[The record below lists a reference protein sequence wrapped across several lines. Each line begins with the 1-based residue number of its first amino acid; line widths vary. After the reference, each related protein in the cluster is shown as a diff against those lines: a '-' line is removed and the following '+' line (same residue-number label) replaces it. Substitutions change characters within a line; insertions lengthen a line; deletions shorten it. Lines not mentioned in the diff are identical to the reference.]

1 MAEPRGFFSI
11 PKIVRCKIG
20 SKDPIGNRARAIAYD
35 SIRAN
40 RARSSERSRR
50 VTVVK
55 IMNRRLDAIGGLAAL
70 LGLAVLVPSLIALAV
85 AIIAVIIAIL

>member
-1 MAEPRGFFSI
+1 M
-11 PKIVRCKIG
+11 
-20 SKDPIGNRARAIAYD
+20 
-35 SIRAN
+35 
-40 RARSSERSRR
+40 
-50 VTVVK
+50 VK